1 MSEPL
6 LNHQEGYHLADE
18 EHEEDWKEGPL
29 PPKYSSS
36 KKTICAVTSAVGLT
50 LIGMI
55 LAAYFT
61 SFNNHDIEAVDPSS
75 SQQLNNQSEQHQQP
89 RNVIMM
95 ISDGLGPASVSFA
108 RTYYQYINK
117 QAYDYEL
124 PLDTIHVGQSRTRSS
139 STLVTDSA
147 AGATAFSCGL
157 KTYNGGVGGKFV
169 CVPGGQY
176 VIGPRLVIYIKLS
189 LIKFILLVDPHG
201 KPCGTVLESAK
212 HHRKMLTGLVAT
224 SRISHATPASFSS
237 HVTDRDNENAIAV
250 QQIGDT
256 PLGRSVDLMFG
267 GGYCHYLPKSDPQGC
282 RQDERHL
289 LEEAQGSKN
298 WTTVQHGDRHQWDQ
312 VPTDDPSVLPI
323 ISLFTSGHM
332 SYEIDRDHAKE
343 PSLTEMSD
351 KALRLLAA
359 GTQDS
364 EQGFFLMIEGSR
376 IDMAAHSND
385 PAAHLYDILEYQNT
399 VALVKSFVDQHPDT
413 IMISTSDHE
422 TGGLSLARQV
432 SAKYPK
438 YLWYPDVLKNVKI
451 STALLAAQVLKQTS
465 DQNKQKLV
473 ADQLGIQ
480 DMTKDEMK
488 TLSGITKV
496 KRMDQYLAEM
506 VSLRSQLGWATH
518 GHSGVDVN
526 LYAYGKYIDELR
538 GSHENIDIGH
548 IISKKLNLDL
558 DDITHQLNKHDP
570 SFHLTPITQSVKVE
584 YTDHL
589 DQYHHNE
596 GLLHHPTLI

>member
-1 MSEPL
+1 
-6 LNHQEGYHLADE
+6 
-18 EHEEDWKEGPL
+18 
-29 PPKYSSS
+29 
-36 KKTICAVTSAVGLT
+36 
-50 LIGMI
+50 
-55 LAAYFT
+55 
-61 SFNNHDIEAVDPSS
+61 
-75 SQQLNNQSEQHQQP
+75 
-89 RNVIMM
+89 MM

-157 KTYNGGVGGKFV
+157 KTYNGGVG
-169 CVPGGQY
+169 
-176 VIGPRLVIYIKLS
+176 
-189 LIKFILLVDPHG
+189 VDPHG

-237 HVTDRDNENAIAV
+237 HVKDRDNENAIAV

-289 LEEAQGSKN
+289 FKEAQNSKN
-298 WTTVQHGDRHQWDQ
+298 WTTVQHGDRRHWDQ

-438 YLWYPDVLKNVKI
+438 YLWYNLFPRLPHKKMILNLFYFDRYPDVLKNVKR

-538 GSHENIDIGH
+538 GSHENVDIGH

-558 DDITHQLNKHDP
+558 DAITHQLNKHDS